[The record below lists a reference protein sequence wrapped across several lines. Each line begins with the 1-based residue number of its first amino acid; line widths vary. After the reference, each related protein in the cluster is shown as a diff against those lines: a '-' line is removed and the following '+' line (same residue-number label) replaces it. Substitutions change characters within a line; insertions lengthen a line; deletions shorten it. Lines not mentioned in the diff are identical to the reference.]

1 MLRNYFITALRT
13 LVRQKNTTLINVLGL
28 TIGIAASFILF
39 LLIQYHTSFD
49 TFNTKYESV
58 YRIVTMSDGNTGSF
72 HTPGIPTPLPP
83 AFRLDFP
90 EAEEV
95 VFTQYQAG
103 GLVLIPQS
111 TGESKKFQ
119 EDRGIVITEPGIFT
133 LFDREVL
140 LGNAAKSLDEPN
152 EAVITLSLAKK
163 YFDKEDVVGEVI
175 KFDEREYKIGA
186 VVADPP
192 TNTDLPFTL
201 YFSYATIR
209 TDNEGKGWGGIW
221 SDEQCYFLLKEEESI
236 ETLRSR
242 MPAFYS
248 KHNPSENYDNQ
259 QFVLQPLSEIHF
271 DERYGNYSYNTVSA
285 PSLVALGIVAF
296 FLIITASI
304 NFVNLTTAEAIK
316 RSKEVGIRK
325 TLGSSRSQLVF
336 QFLGETSMVTL
347 LAIFMA
353 SGLAQLALSFLNPF
367 LELSLAF
374 NLGSNISFVLYV
386 VGLFVLV
393 SLFSGLYPA
402 FVISSFKPAL
412 ALKNSMGNKNS
423 SGYMLRRSLV
433 VVQFFISQFLIIGTI
448 VLISQMNYFKNKE
461 LGFKKD
467 AIISLPIPVQE
478 EATTDSTSSSKM
490 RTLANQIAQL
500 SGIERYTLCST
511 PPSSGNVNGTG
522 FILEGESDDKRKD
535 TQIKLVDNNYL
546 DVFELTLLT
555 GENIE
560 DTDTARS
567 VVVNRRFA
575 EIAGFT
581 NPEDILGKRVRIW
594 RRMLPVVGVVE
605 DFHATSLESEIEPI
619 VLMNRL
625 RNYRT
630 LSLKIN
636 PQAFQSSLPQI
647 QELWEQTYPDH
658 LFSYEFLDESIRQF
672 YDGQERGSILLTIF
686 TSIAI
691 FIGCLGLFGL
701 ATFMINQKN
710 KEIGVRKVLGASIE
724 GIVFLFS
731 KEYAKL
737 IVIGFALAAPVAWF
751 VMNQWLSDFAYRINM
766 SAWIFLVGIGVTLVI
781 AVLTVG
787 YRSLKA
793 ATANPV
799 KSLRYE

>member
-1 MLRNYFITALRT
+1 MLRNYFTTALRS
-13 LVRQKNTTLINVLGL
+13 LLRQKNTTLINVFGL
-28 TIGIAASFILF
+28 TIGVAASFILF
-39 LLIQYHTSFD
+39 LLIQHHASFD
-49 TFNTKYESV
+49 KFNTHYSRI
-58 YRIVTMSDGNTGSF
+58 YRVVTMSDSNTGSF

-83 AFRLDFP
+83 AFKLDFP

-103 GLVLIPQS
+103 GLILVPQPD
-111 TGESKKFQ
+111 GDNKKFQ
-119 EDRGIVITEPGIFT
+119 EERGIVITEPGIFR
-133 LFDREVL
+133 LFDRNVII
-140 LGNAAKSLDEPN
+140 GDVMKALDEPN
-152 EAVITLSLAKK
+152 EAVVSLSLAKK

-175 KFDEREYKIGA
+175 KFDEREYKISA

-192 TNTDLPFTL
+192 ANTDLPFTL

-209 TDNEGKGWGGIW
+209 EENEAKGWGGIW
-221 SDEQCYFLLKEEESI
+221 SDEQCYFLLKEGESI
-236 ETLRSR
+236 DKLRER
-242 MPAFYS
+242 MPAFYT
-248 KHNPSENYDNQ
+248 KHNPQENYNNQ
-259 QFVLQPLSEIHF
+259 QFVLQSLADIHF
-271 DERYGNYSYNTVSA
+271 NDEYGNYSYNTVSK
-285 PSLVALGIVAF
+285 PSLVALGVVALLLIV
-296 FLIITASI
+296 TASI
-304 NFVNLTTAEAIK
+304 NFINLTTAEAVK

-325 TLGSSRSQLVF
+325 TLGSSRSQLVW
-336 QFLGETSMVTL
+336 QFLGETSMVTFV
-347 LAIFMA
+347 AILIA
-353 SGLAQLALSFLNPF
+353 AGLAQLALSFLNPF

-374 NLGSNISFVLYV
+374 NLPDNTVFILYV
-386 VGLFVLV
+386 VVLFLGV

-402 FVISSFKPAL
+402 FVISSFKPAI

-423 SGYMLRRSLV
+423 SGYLLRRSLV
-433 VVQFFISQFLIIGTI
+433 VVQFFISQFLIIATI

-467 AIISLPIPVQE
+467 AIISLPIPIQE
-478 EATTDSTSSSKM
+478 EFSTDSTSSSKM
-490 RTLANQIAQL
+490 RTLAQQL
-500 SGIERYTLCST
+500 SRLSGVDRYTLCNT
-511 PPSSGNVNGTG
+511 PPSSGSVNGTG
-522 FILEGESDDKRKD
+522 FILEGESDEKRKD
-535 TQIKLVDNNYL
+535 TQVKTVDSNYI
-546 DVFELTLLT
+546 DVFDLKLIA

-560 DTDTARS
+560 DIDTARS

-581 NPEDILGKRVRIW
+581 DPKEIVGKRVRIW
-594 RRMLPVVGVVE
+594 RRMLPVAGVVE
-605 DFHATSLESEIEPI
+605 NFHSTSLESEIEPI
-619 VLMNRL
+619 VLLNRIT
-625 RNYRT
+625 NYRT
-630 LSLKIN
+630 LSLRVN
-636 PQAFQSSLPQI
+636 PQSFQSSLPQI
-647 QELWEQTYPDH
+647 QELWESTYPDH

-672 YDGQERGSILLTIF
+672 YDGQERSSVMLTIF

-710 KEIGVRKVLGASIE
+710 KEIGVRKVLGASVE

-737 IVIGFALAAPVAWF
+737 IVIGFVLAAPFAWF
-751 VMNQWLSDFAYRINM
+751 VMDQWLSDFAYRIEM
-766 SAWIFLVGIGVTLVI
+766 SPWIFLTGAGVTLLI